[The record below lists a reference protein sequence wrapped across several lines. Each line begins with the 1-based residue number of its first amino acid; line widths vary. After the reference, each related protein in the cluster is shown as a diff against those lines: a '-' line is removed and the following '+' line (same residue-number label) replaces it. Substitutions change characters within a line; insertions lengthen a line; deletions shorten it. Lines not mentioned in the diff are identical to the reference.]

1 MNTKTPLPKRSLR
14 LTGGGSQCLV
24 VILVTLSSNE
34 EGLSKSQFHILIRGL
49 NWTTGAGDAPNDGA
63 LASHT
68 YNQLQKINMHPQT
81 SEGCTLHNTH
91 NLLQAHPK
99 LCKLV
104 KSTGSATS
112 IYISRRHLTKYLNR
126 ELLHNKRLINC
137 LTIYSSDIFLSFV
150 LWRICNINWKVHW
163 KEMLTSN
170 MG

>member
-1 MNTKTPLPKRSLR
+1 MNTKTPLPKRSRR

-49 NWTTGAGDAPNDGA
+49 NWTTGDGDAPNDGA

-68 YNQLQKINMHPQT
+68 YNQLQKTNMHPQT
-81 SEGCTLHNTH
+81 SEGCTTRIHCFRRIRSFVSLLNPQDLLH
-91 NLLQAHPK
+91 A
-99 LCKLV
+99 
-104 KSTGSATS
+104 

-150 LWRICNINWKVHW
+150 LWRICNIHQIVHW

-170 MG
+170 LG